1 MKKKKII
8 FLLVQFV
15 LIIGAGVLLYN
26 YVQGQIKPQDVYVFT
41 KELSPN
47 SQIQEEDIAVYSIP
61 NEAIMTNFVL
71 KPEEIVGKH
80 TSTKVFKDQFVV
92 SDLVITQENIDPFDS
107 IDLSKLRK
115 ISMPINYVEGF
126 AGNLKKGNKVDLVYT
141 GQAAKQG
148 EDGSSDSSFLYSKVF
163 LQDIYV
169 YSVNTGDGYR
179 FVDHSDIAKGSQ
191 EDGTV
196 TEGEEIDVSAESNE
210 IELITLAVTL
220 EQSEEI
226 TTRMNSGKIKIIG
239 RFDDSEPYETLGFV
253 LGAYENVFSGQV
265 NVESNNNLIFPDLT
279 NMFGNILPELD
290 GTTEEEVTNNT
301 K

>member
-8 FLLVQFV
+8 FLLIQLV
-15 LIIGAGVLLYN
+15 LIVGAGVLLYS
-26 YVQGQIKPQDVYVFT
+26 YVQGQIKPNDVYVFT
-41 KELSPN
+41 KDLLPN
-47 SQIQEEDIAVYSIP
+47 SQIQEDDIEVRSIP
-61 NEAIMTNFVL
+61 SEAVITNFVL
-71 KPEEIVGKH
+71 NPEEIVGKY

-92 SDLVITQENIDPFDS
+92 SELVITENKIDPFDS

-115 ISMPINYVEGF
+115 VSLPINYVEGF

-141 GQAAKQG
+141 GQATKQR

-179 FVDHSDIAKGSQ
+179 FIDHSNISKGSQ
-191 EDGTV
+191 VDDAASDG
-196 TEGEEIDVSAESNE
+196 EKIDVSADSDE

-220 EQSEEI
+220 EQAEEI
-226 TTRMNSGKIKIIG
+226 VTRMNSGKIKIIG
-239 RFDDSEPYETLGFV
+239 RFDDSKPYDTLGFV
-253 LGAYENVFSGQV
+253 LGAYDNVFSGQV
-265 NVESNNNLIFPDLT
+265 NVESNNNLVFPELT
-279 NMFGNILPELD
+279 NMFGNILPDLNSIP
-290 GTTEEEVTNNT
+290 EEEPTNDT